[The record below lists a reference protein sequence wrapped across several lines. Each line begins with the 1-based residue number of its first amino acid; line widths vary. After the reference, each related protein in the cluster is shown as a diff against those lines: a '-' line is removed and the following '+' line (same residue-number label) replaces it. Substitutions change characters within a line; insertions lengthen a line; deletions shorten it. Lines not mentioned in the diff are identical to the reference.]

1 MLLRFVLGFLVLLVA
16 MVPVSHAQGN
26 PGLLS
31 PSITVNLPSRTIELF
46 SGDCLVK
53 EFPIAIGKTS
63 TPTPLGT
70 YSIICKE
77 VNPAWYPPDRPG
89 TVVPSGPDNPLGY
102 RWMGIWK
109 DYGIHGTNAPWS
121 IGAAVSNG
129 CIRMHEEDVEELFD
143 KVNYGTP
150 VRITYDRIK
159 IRTNAQG
166 QVTLA
171 VYPDIYG
178 YGSVTIQDIRNKL
191 NAYRLNA
198 LVSDNVLRKLLD
210 DPSDQQTVIA
220 NQFKIKLNGKLIGV
234 RGLIVQGVPYVPLY
248 DVGKVLN
255 CDVRWDDKTRT
266 ARYGASSI
274 PGIVSGDI
282 AYIPA
287 DQLSGLFGGQVSWKT
302 EENTLNF
309 DKMMVLL
316 NEKPV
321 NIEINKIQGM
331 YALPALKLAETMGYK
346 AVWNQET
353 KTLTVGEK
361 GKAVTMTVD
370 TIGTEPYIKITS
382 INEAFGVHVYLNEA
396 ANSIELTNL

>member
-1 MLLRFVLGFLVLLVA
+1 MLLRFVLVFLVLLVA
-16 MVPVSHAQGN
+16 MVPVGHAQISSE
-26 PGLLS
+26 LLS

-46 SGDCLVK
+46 LGESLVK
-53 EFPIAIGKTS
+53 EIPVAVGKPS
-63 TPTPLGT
+63 TPTPIGT
-70 YSIICKE
+70 YSIVSKE

-121 IGAAVSNG
+121 IGSAVSNG
-129 CIRMHEEDVEELFD
+129 CIRMHEEDVEELFE
-143 KVNYGTP
+143 KVKYGTP

-198 LVSDNVLRKLLD
+198 LVSDNVLRKMID
-210 DPSDQQTVIA
+210 EPSDQQTVIA
-220 NQFKIKLNGKLIGV
+220 NQFRIKLNGKLIDV
-234 RGLIVQGVPYVPLY
+234 RGMIVQGVQYVPLY
-248 DVGKVLN
+248 DVAKVIN
-255 CDVRWDDKTRT
+255 CNAKWDEKTRT
-266 ARYGASSI
+266 VRYGANSI

-282 AYIPA
+282 VYIPA
-287 DQLSGLFGGQVSWKT
+287 DQMAGLFGGQVSWKA
-302 EENTLNF
+302 EENTLIF
-309 DKMMVLL
+309 DKMMVIL
-316 NEKPV
+316 NEKPI
-321 NIEINKIQGM
+321 NIEISKIQGM
-331 YALPALKLAETMGYK
+331 YALPALKLAEIMGYK
-346 AVWNQET
+346 AVWNKEKQT
-353 KTLTVGEK
+353 ITVGEK
-361 GKAVTMTVD
+361 GKAVTVTVD
-370 TIGTEPYIKITS
+370 AIGTEPYIKITS

-396 ANSIELTNL
+396 AKRIELTNL